1 MRTLINKKIFKK
13 NDRMSKL
20 NATLMLKIVINQ
32 IDSNTEYTL
41 NINLFILQTL
51 FNFKLK
57 EKIDFKINLL

>member
-1 MRTLINKKIFKK
+1 
-13 NDRMSKL
+13 MSKL